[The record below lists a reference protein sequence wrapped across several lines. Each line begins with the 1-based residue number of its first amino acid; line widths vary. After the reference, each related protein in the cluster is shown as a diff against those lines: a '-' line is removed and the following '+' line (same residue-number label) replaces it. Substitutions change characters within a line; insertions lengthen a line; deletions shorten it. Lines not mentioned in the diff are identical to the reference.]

1 MWKRMRTWPRMFHAQ
16 VVVVLAL
23 VALDLLMTWRNGF
36 NAVTKYEPLIVPA
49 FIGVCALVLSVYVA
63 RSQRV
68 RATFNEDWVPA
79 ERPASVLPLSAAG

>member
-1 MWKRMRTWPRMFHAQ
+1 
-16 VVVVLAL
+16 
-23 VALDLLMTWRNGF
+23 
-36 NAVTKYEPLIVPA
+36 
-49 FIGVCALVLSVYVA
+49 LSVYVA